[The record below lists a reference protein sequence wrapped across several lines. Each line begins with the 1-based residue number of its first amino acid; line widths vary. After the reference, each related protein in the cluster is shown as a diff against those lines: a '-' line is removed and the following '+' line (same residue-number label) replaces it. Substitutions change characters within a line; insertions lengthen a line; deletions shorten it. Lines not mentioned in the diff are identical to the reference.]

1 MTPIDAAAF
10 RHAMGRFA
18 TGVTVLT
25 VRGDDGRDYGMTV
38 SAFSSLSLSP
48 PLVLACIGDDATIAG
63 AVAAANKFAVSILAD
78 HQEALGRRF
87 AASDTDRFAGAP
99 ISRGGT
105 GLALLDGALA
115 HLECAIVARHRGG
128 DHTIVVG
135 EVLAASAAA
144 DSRPLIGSLRTAVS
158 AKRKDWLETNAKLVE
173 QKHSQNKLTD
183 EQYQELETIIS
194 LGREGKW
201 ADAEQETLRLAEA
214 QQP

>member
-1 MTPIDAAAF
+1 MTTRLCPETKA
-10 RHAMGRFA
+10 RRVSEGA
-18 TGVTVLT
+18 TDRLATVARRVSEGT
-25 VRGDDGRDYGMTV
+25 TV
-38 SAFSSLSLSP
+38 SKHRHLPRLRVGLPSRRPRFQTSP
-48 PLVLACIGDDATIAG
+48 
-63 AVAAANKFAVSILAD
+63 
-78 HQEALGRRF
+78 
-87 AASDTDRFAGAP
+87 
-99 ISRGGT
+99 
-105 GLALLDGALA
+105 LALLL
-115 HLECAIVARHRGG
+115 
-128 DHTIVVG
+128 
-135 EVLAASAAA
+135 LAAVSLTGCSKPPQIPA